1 MGMQWSREMHKNDL
15 AELAHSTGFP
25 RISIYIPTHKVYPE
39 TEQDPIRLSNALRE
53 AEKQLIEAGVRSID
67 DLLSSA
73 RQRINEQMFWR
84 YQDQGLAVFIEEGK
98 TRWLK
103 LPAEVAELTIVA
115 DRFHVLPL
123 VNIFADRGQFHVLA
137 VTRHRLR
144 FFDGGERE
152 LKEVDVEN
160 LPSSLDEVKE
170 RTNFQANVGFHTR
183 DRGNKIGSEAAPKYH
198 ALGESPE
205 DYEDVE
211 LEHFVREV
219 AKAVDNY
226 LAERAAPLV
235 LAARPRVLGRL
246 RQQLRYRHVA
256 HADIQR
262 DPASMTTDQLQ
273 AEAWSIA
280 GPLLRQD
287 RDEVRDRLRARLDG
301 AQIPGSENL
310 QELMLATDE
319 GRVATLLLSRDATI
333 WGSYDQ
339 DSRKV
344 TVAETPGPDNEDL
357 LNLLTVKTLM
367 QGGNVISLPE
377 DLRTV
382 VGPVAGLFRY

>member
-1 MGMQWSREMHKNDL
+1 MHKNNL

-25 RISIYIPTHKVYPE
+25 HISIYIPTHKVYPE
-39 TEQDPIRLSNALRE
+39 TDQDPIRLSNALKE
-53 AEKQLIEAGVRSID
+53 AEKQLIEGGYRRID

-73 RQRINEQMFWR
+73 RRRINEQVFWR
-84 YQDQGLAVFIEEGK
+84 YQDHGLAVFIEEGK
-98 TRWLK
+98 TRRLK
-103 LPAEVAELTIVA
+103 LPVEVAELTIVA
-115 DRFHVLPL
+115 NRFHVLPL
-123 VNIFADRGQFHVLA
+123 VDIFADRGQFHVLT
-137 VTRHRLR
+137 VTRERIR

-152 LKEVDVEN
+152 LEEVHVDN
-160 LPSSLDEVKE
+160 LPASLDEVKD

-183 DRGNKIGSEAAPKYH
+183 DRGSASAPKYH

-205 DYEDVE
+205 DYDDVE

-219 AKAVDNY
+219 AKAVDSH

-280 GPLLRQD
+280 GPLLRRD
-287 RDEVRDRLRARLDG
+287 RDEIRNRLKAKLDG
-301 AQIPGSENL
+301 AAIPGSENL
-310 QELMLATDE
+310 QELMLAADE
-319 GRVATLLLSRDATI
+319 GRVATLLLSRNANI
-333 WGSYDQ
+333 WGSYDLE
-339 DSRKV
+339 SRKV
-344 TVAETPGPDNEDL
+344 TVAETAGPDNEDL
-357 LNLLTVKTLM
+357 LNLLAVKTLM

-382 VGPVAGLFRY
+382 NGPVAGLFRY